1 LKNFL
6 VNIEDLLLGPE
17 QDIEHFVIQEIDK
30 AEKKIHIMV
39 FWFTWIPIAN
49 ALLRAAH
56 RGVDVKIILDKRSF
70 EDKIKDVDQKRETN
84 IPKYLIANGIDKN
97 KIKMYNGELLHHKMI
112 IIDKEKALTGTCN
125 FFNASINR
133 HDESYMLIR
142 SRQFSSIFLKH
153 FKYLWEN
160 KTQ

>member
-1 LKNFL
+1 LKNFS
-6 VNIEDLLLGPE
+6 VSIEDILLGPE
-17 QDIEHFVIQEIDK
+17 QDIERFIIQEIDK

-49 ALLRAAH
+49 ALLRAAN
-56 RGVDVKIILDKRSF
+56 RGVDIKIILDKRSF
-70 EDKIKDVDQKRETN
+70 EDKMKDVDREKEAN
-84 IPKYLIANGIDKN
+84 IPKYLIANGIDEN
-97 KIKMYNGELLHHKMI
+97 RIKMYNGELLHHKMI
-112 IIDKEKALTGTCN
+112 IIDKEKTLTGTCN

-142 SRQFSSIFLKH
+142 SRQFSSIFLEH
-153 FKYLWEN
+153 FKYLWKK